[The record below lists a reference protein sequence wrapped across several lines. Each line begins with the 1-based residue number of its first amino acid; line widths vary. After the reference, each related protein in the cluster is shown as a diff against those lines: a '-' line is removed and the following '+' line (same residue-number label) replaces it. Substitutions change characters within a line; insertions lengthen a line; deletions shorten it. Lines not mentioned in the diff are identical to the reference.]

1 MIPTILA
8 NCANCPTYTY
18 FENSSEVLFG
28 QIMYTSTLYILYISR
43 AAVLVKWCST
53 GVLALSLWCKDTEI
67 SLFRVIA
74 SQSSVYFTLKYFW
87 DKNACYILNLVHRKL
102 LIVNFNGLSG
112 PVMKLLNILI
122 NMYYIIDRFC
132 K

>member
-1 MIPTILA
+1 MQI
-8 NCANCPTYTY
+8 
-18 FENSSEVLFG
+18 VLF
-28 QIMYTSTLYILYISR
+28 IRILEIPRRYFLDRSCILLHCTYYISR

-122 NMYYIIDRFC
+122 NMYYIIDWFC
-132 K
+132 I

>member
-1 MIPTILA
+1 MIPFILA
-8 NCANCPTYTY
+8 HCANCPTYRY

-74 SQSSVYFTLKYFW
+74 SQSSVYFTLKYFC

-122 NMYYIIDRFC
+122 NMYYIIDWFC
-132 K
+132 T